1 MAVNEEKFMTAEE
14 LLKTI
19 SLGETTMVQF
29 KVAFDNQDKIAAE
42 MIAFAN
48 GKGGMIIF
56 GVKDKTGDIIGLDY
70 EGLQT
75 INNKIATIASDL
87 IKPPV
92 FLFTESMLIEKGA
105 DKKKILIAHI
115 EEGIH
120 KPYKDRNGTIWTKQG
135 SDKRKLTDNDEI
147 ARLFQQSGMM
157 YADEM
162 IVPDTSEAD
171 IDKDK
176 VEEYIGQLSL
186 SDRPAI
192 LDKQLYQNLRI
203 MKKDKLTL
211 GGLLFF
217 GKDPQ
222 QSRPAFGIA
231 AISFFGNSIGGTEY
245 RDSRNITGTIP
256 KLFKEGM
263 SFFNANLLH
272 KQNGQNFNSE
282 GILEISVIALEE
294 LLQNALV
301 HRDYSRNSPIRLTI
315 LDNRVEIISPGKL
328 PNGLT
333 VESIKL
339 GQAVVR
345 NNLLRTYCSRF
356 MIYRG
361 FGSGITRALENQ
373 PNIELI
379 NDVDGEQFIVKIP
392 REEK

>member
-1 MAVNEEKFMTAEE
+1 MTVDEVLE
-14 LLKTI
+14 TI
-19 SLGETTMVQF
+19 SLGETSTVQF
-29 KVAFDNQDKIAAE
+29 KEAFDNQDKIAAE

-48 GKGGMIIF
+48 SKGGMIIF
-56 GVKDKTGDIIGLDY
+56 GVNDKTGEPTGLDFASV
-70 EGLQT
+70 QS
-75 INNKIATIASDL
+75 INNKIAAIATDL
-87 IKPPV
+87 IKPSI
-92 FLFTESMLIEKGA
+92 FLNVEVILVKEKRLIV
-105 DKKKILIAHI
+105 AHI

-120 KPYKDRNGTIWTKQG
+120 KPYKDRNGSIWVKQG

-147 ARLFQQSGMM
+147 LRLFQQSGAV

-162 IVPDTSEAD
+162 IVPDTGEAD
-171 IDKDK
+171 IDKEK
-176 VEEYIGQLSL
+176 VEEYITHLSLSL
-186 SDRPAI
+186 SDNPAI
-192 LDKQLYQNLRI
+192 LNKQLYRNLRI
-203 MKKDKLTL
+203 MKQDKLTL

-222 QSRPAFGIA
+222 QFRPAFGIA

-301 HRDYSRNSPIRLTI
+301 HRDYSRNSPVRLAI
-315 LDNRVEIISPGKL
+315 FDNRIEIISPGKL

-373 PNIELI
+373 PDIEFI

-392 REEK
+392 RG